1 MTPPAATLHPSFR
14 PGTIIRARQ
23 RLWRVDRL
31 EAEELFA
38 TTIDGGE
45 TEQHRLYLGF
55 DPTGKPFE
63 PMEPARLDPPDAR
76 KVGYPAA
83 QDLLLRAYRLSL
95 LHGSAPLL
103 SLQRSR
109 VIPTN
114 YQLVP
119 VALALE
125 EPRVRLAIFDD
136 VGLGKTIEAGQIVT
150 ELLARQMAARVL
162 IVCPANLREQ
172 WREALAYFF
181 HLEARII
188 STRHRREMERQLPI
202 GANPWEFYRCL
213 IVSEDYAKEPAQRQQ
228 ILEQPWDIVV
238 IDEVHTLAKPH
249 QSRAEDKPD
258 MERWHLASQITL
270 SPKVRH
276 LLLLTATPHN
286 GYSDSFAS
294 LLRMLDVGAVEG
306 PEHAPIIHRQIAQKH
321 VCQRTRRDLRAW
333 FEREGRPDAF
343 PEREQVERIITL
355 TAAEQSALD
364 AVADYGR
371 MVLEDAEGTPRQVI
385 AGWAIMHLRKRA
397 LSSPEALRKSLRNRR
412 DGLRRR
418 LRAMSA
424 DEADVSLLDEG
435 EAVPVAAARAYALD
449 SDPGERLPEEEAGQ
463 RLERGLYAG
472 KTPGRQAI
480 EQELQ
485 RLEELIKLAEK
496 ITPAQD
502 SKLKMALLNDL
513 PELLRRHPRVIIF
526 TRYRDTMEYV
536 ADQIE
541 RSERY
546 KDVKVVRIEGSL
558 SEQQRRE
565 VFVEFAQ
572 AKKAVLVATD
582 AISEGINLQ
591 HACCQM
597 IHWELPWNP
606 NRLEQR
612 VGRIDRFGQP
622 EPKVVVRLMVMEDS
636 LDGLVLETLVKK
648 AAQIRAEFGF
658 APPYFGDDEAILYLL
673 REQGRKLHLWPQQLS
688 LFDQELKASSAP
700 EQDPFAI
707 ETLERIKTESFYGA
721 TDITVPDIEQRLR
734 KTEAAL
740 GSPAQ
745 VRDFVRSGLQAFGCR
760 LSDNPDQ
767 TFQVVITTDTLRV
780 EGVPDVIERATFDPQ
795 AALDDPLK
803 LTLLDLG
810 HPLVQRLI
818 DVVKTSAFRESGERY
833 GRTSSLITKAARETT
848 ALLHLLARY
857 VVGTT
862 PLSIVEE
869 LIPVAFPI
877 YSAGGML
884 TQEQTEALLHA
895 QPEPRRKPD
904 DEVSE
909 DLAVALQRP
918 DLAELLH
925 QAVEARRLV
934 LVAERQAMLARAGAS
949 PVPPASVPGRPGA
962 GRWLAGIDQLEIAS
976 YDVLTAS
983 ICYPDVG

>member
-1 MTPPAATLHPSFR
+1 MKLPTVTTRPSFR
-14 PGTIIRARQ
+14 PGTIIRTRH
-23 RLWRVDRL
+23 RLWRVDRH
-31 EAEELFA
+31 EGEELLA

-45 TEQHRLYLGF
+45 TEQHRLYLGL
-55 DPTGKPFE
+55 DPSGKPFE
-63 PMEPARLDPPDAR
+63 PIEPAQLDLPDTH
-76 KVGYPAA
+76 KVGFPAA

-125 EPRVRLAIFDD
+125 EPRVRLAVFDD
-136 VGLGKTIEAGQIVT
+136 VGLGKTIEAGLIIT

-162 IVCPANLREQ
+162 VICPANLREQ

-213 IVSEDYAKEPAQRQQ
+213 IVSEDYAKEAAQRQQ

-238 IDEVHTLAKPH
+238 IDEAHTLAKPH

-258 MERWHLASQITL
+258 MERWHLAHQVAL
-270 SPKVRH
+270 SPKVLH

-306 PEHAPIIHRQIAQKH
+306 PDHAPIIHRAVAQKH

-333 FEREGRPDAF
+333 FEREGRASAF
-343 PEREQVERIITL
+343 PEREQKECYVILTGPER
-355 TAAEQSALD
+355 AALD

-397 LSSPEALRKSLRNRR
+397 LSSPEALRKSLRNRQA
-412 DGLRRR
+412 GLKRR
-418 LRAMSA
+418 LQAFNVAES
-424 DEADVSLLDEG
+424 EVSLLDEG
-435 EAVPVAAARAYALD
+435 EAVPEAAARAYALD

-463 RLERGLYAG
+463 RLERGVYAG
-472 KTPGRQAI
+472 KIPGRQAI
-480 EQELQ
+480 EKELQ

-502 SKLKMALLNDL
+502 AKLNMVLRNEL
-513 PELLRRHPRVIIF
+513 PELLRQHPRAIIF

-541 RSERY
+541 RSERF

-565 VFVEFAQ
+565 KFVEFEQ

-622 EPKVVVRLMVMEDS
+622 EPKVFVRLMVMDDA

-648 AAQIRAEFGF
+648 AAQIRADYGF
-658 APPYFGDDEAILYLL
+658 APPYFGDDEGILFLL
-673 REQGRKLHLWPQQLS
+673 REQGRKLHLLPQQLS
-688 LFDQELKASSAP
+688 LFDQELQTTKVP
-700 EQDPFAI
+700 EQDPFAA
-707 ETLERIKTESFYGA
+707 ETLERIKSESFYGA
-721 TDITVPDIEQRLR
+721 TDISVPEIEQRLR
-734 KTEAAL
+734 KTEAAV

-760 LSDNPDQ
+760 LTDNNDQ
-767 TFQVVITTDTLRV
+767 TFKVVITHEALLV
-780 EGVPDVIERATFDPQ
+780 QGVANPIERATFDPQ
-795 AALDDPLK
+795 AALDDPLN

-818 DVVKTSAFRESGERY
+818 DVVKTSAFRDSGERY
-833 GRTSSLITKAARETT
+833 GRTSSLITRAARETT

-869 LIPVAFPI
+869 LIPVAFPV
-877 YSAGGML
+877 YSTGGAL
-884 TQEQTEALLHA
+884 PEAQTEALLKA
-895 QPEPRRKPD
+895 PPAPRRKPD
-904 DEVSE
+904 DEVRE
-909 DLAVALQRP
+909 DLTAAFERP
-918 DLAELLH
+918 DFDELLR
-925 QAVEARRLV
+925 QAVEARRLA
-934 LVAERQAMLARAGAS
+934 LVADRQAMLRRDQAREGA
-949 PVPPASVPGRPGA
+949 PQR
-962 GRWLAGIDQLEIAS
+962 RWLEGIDQLDVAS

-983 ICYPDVG
+983 IFYPDVG

>member
-1 MTPPAATLHPSFR
+1 MSTTTSRPSFR
-14 PGTIIRARQ
+14 PGTIIRARH
-23 RLWRVDRL
+23 RLWRVDRY
-31 EAEELFA
+31 EGEELFA

-45 TEQHRLYLGF
+45 TEQHRLYLGV
-55 DPTGKPFE
+55 DLNGRPFE
-63 PMEPARLDPPDAR
+63 SIVQAQLDLPDTT

-109 VIPTN
+109 VVPTN

-136 VGLGKTIEAGQIVT
+136 VGLGKTIEAGLIIT

-162 IVCPANLREQ
+162 VICPANLREQ

-213 IVSEDYAKEPAQRQQ
+213 IVSEDYAKEAAQRQQ

-238 IDEVHTLAKPH
+238 IDEAHTLAKPH

-258 MERWHLASQITL
+258 MERWHLAQQVAL
-270 SPKVRH
+270 SPRVRH

-306 PEHAPIIHRQIAQKH
+306 PEHAPFIHREIAQKH

-333 FEREGRPDAF
+333 FEREHRVSAF
-343 PEREQVERIITL
+343 PEREQVERYVNL
-355 TAAEQSALD
+355 TGPERIALD

-412 DGLRRR
+412 EGLKRR
-418 LRAMSA
+418 LQALSA
-424 DEADVSLLDEG
+424 ESSDASLLDEG
-435 EAVPVAAARAYALD
+435 EAVPEAAARAYALD
-449 SDPGERLPEEEAGQ
+449 NDPGERLPEEEAGQ
-463 RLERGLYAG
+463 RLERGVYAG

-480 EQELQ
+480 EQELL
-485 RLEELIKLAEK
+485 RLDEVIKLAEK

-502 SKLKMALLNDL
+502 AKLNMVLRNEL
-513 PELLRRHPRVIIF
+513 PELLRHQTSPRVIIF

-541 RSERY
+541 RSERF
-546 KDVKVVRIEGSL
+546 KDAKVLRIEGSL

-565 VFVEFAQ
+565 KFVDFEQ

-622 EPKVVVRLMVMEDS
+622 ERKVFVRLMVMDDA

-648 AAQIRAEFGF
+648 AAQIRADYGF
-658 APPYFGDDEAILYLL
+658 APPYFGDDEGILYLL
-673 REQGRKLHLWPQQLS
+673 REQGRKLHLLPQQLS
-688 LFDQELKASSAP
+688 MFDQELKTFKLP
-700 EQDPFAI
+700 EQDPFAA
-707 ETLERIKTESFYGA
+707 ETLERIKSESFYGA
-721 TDITVPDIEQRLR
+721 TDITVPEIEQRLR
-734 KTEAAL
+734 RTEAAV

-760 LSDNPDQ
+760 LTENSDQ
-767 TFQVVITTDTLRV
+767 TFRVVITNEALLV
-780 EGVPDVIERATFDPQ
+780 QGVGHPIERATFDPQ

-810 HPLVQRLI
+810 HPLVQRLV

-833 GRTSSLITKAARETT
+833 GRTASLITKAAKETT

-869 LIPVAFPI
+869 LIPVAFPV
-877 YSAGGML
+877 YSAGGAL
-884 TQEQTEALLHA
+884 PEAQTEALLTA
-895 QPEPRRKPD
+895 KPEARRKPD

-909 DLAVALQRP
+909 DLTTALQRP
-918 DLAELLH
+918 ALAELLQ
-925 QAVEARRLV
+925 QAVEARRLA
-934 LVAERQAMLARAGAS
+934 LVADRRAMLGRDQAREGA
-949 PVPPASVPGRPGA
+949 PQR
-962 GRWLAGIDQLEIAS
+962 RWLEGIDQLEVAS

-983 ICYPDVG
+983 IFYPDVG